1 MTEDPAQLL
10 PHHHLEPR
18 APGVAA
24 ALPRSAARGRRARP
38 AARPCRGPRPR
49 GPSRSQAADQARGQ
63 IRSRMT
69 VAAHGDQVIALATA
83 LGKAELVDERE
94 ILEVTGLGPPA
105 ARVVGA

>member
-1 MTEDPAQLL
+1 
-10 PHHHLEPR
+10 
-18 APGVAA
+18 
-24 ALPRSAARGRRARP
+24 
-38 AARPCRGPRPR
+38 
-49 GPSRSQAADQARGQ
+49 
-63 IRSRMT
+63 MT